1 MQEMTVTEETVS
13 LVEEITK
20 DDFETLF
27 EGSVLAMSASEP
39 D

>member
-1 MQEMTVTEETVS
+1 MAKSTVIDEEVS

-27 EGSVLAMSASEP
+27 EGSVLVMSASEP